1 MAGFSNVAYIFTP
14 FIVYEHDENDWTPGE
29 IGKKSGE
36 FSWKPSFKL
45 ASQKCR
51 LDLIQDKVVL
61 FSHVAINRMTPGYL
75 SMAKSQQY

>member
-1 MAGFSNVAYIFTP
+1 MTKMIEPLV
-14 FIVYEHDENDWTPGE
+14 
-29 IGKKSGE
+29 KSEKIRE

-61 FSHVAINRMTPGYL
+61 FSHVAINRMTL
-75 SMAKSQQY
+75 VI